1 MIQTK
6 SRLTTLVRYLRHR
19 KGICVSVL
27 IGIMMTLSLNAHA
40 ARVGGPSVLEKEPIF
55 VLRFDVSGCQYDVR
69 INDVNYIPGVMSDP
83 EGIPLVSDVP
93 VTQWMISG
101 KNTVGIKVGPVKDAE
116 HLSKQRAKCDIKIA
130 LRVKQH
136 GANASSYQT
145 ISQINYI
152 VDINNISNKYP
163 FFKGTTSAG
172 RYNSHKQF
180 VADKAGDV
188 SVSELQITPIDMDY
202 GQGLHIQQTIDM
214 PINIPR
220 WAWLDGDIIENNQA
234 THDSLFKEYKKIW
247 TALHNNDV
255 DSIAPL
261 FEQRTKEYS
270 EAFHV
275 EPSQV
280 TPIKSLKENIDD
292 KNKELMPCEFS
303 DQHLVVL
310 ANKKLAHLTSWDGGT
325 TIYFNTDKDGG
336 MSTNYEI
343 FYYRKNGHWYIAR

>member
-1 MIQTK
+1 MN
-6 SRLTTLVRYLRHR
+6 R

-101 KNTVGIKVGPVKDAE
+101 KNTVDIKVGPVKDAE

-180 VADKAGDV
+180 AADKAGDV
-188 SVSELQITPIDMDY
+188 SVSELQITLIDMDY

-247 TALHNNDV
+247 TALHNKDV

-275 EPSQV
+275 EPRQV
-280 TPIKSLKENIDD
+280 SPIESMKKQLQD
-292 KNKELMPCEFS
+292 P
-303 DQHLVVL
+303 
-310 ANKKLAHLTSWDGGT
+310 NKKLGDFIAKYEYLHICANGKLAALTIWDDSAA
-325 TIYFNTDKDGG
+325 IFFNSDENGG
-336 MSTNYEI
+336 MSTDYDI
-343 FYYRKNGHWYIAR
+343 YYYRKNGHWYIAR

>member
-6 SRLTTLVRYLRHR
+6 SLLTTLARYLRHR
-19 KGICVSVL
+19 QGICVYML

-40 ARVGGPSVLEKEPIF
+40 SNVGGQSVLEKEPIF

-69 INDVNYIPGVMSDP
+69 INDVNYVPGIMSDA
-83 EGIPLVSDVP
+83 EGIPLQVDLPVS
-93 VTQWMISG
+93 QWMISG
-101 KNTVGIKVGPVKDAE
+101 KNTIDIKVGPVKNAE
-116 HLSKQRAKCDIKIA
+116 NSVKKGGYCHVNISLAVKQNGQLNKDYKKIA
-130 LRVKQH
+130 E
-136 GANASSYQT
+136 
-145 ISQINYI
+145 INYHTQS
-152 VDINNISNKYP
+152 NNISNKYP
-163 FFKGTTSAG
+163 FFKGTTPAG

-180 VADKAGDV
+180 AADKAGDV
-188 SVSELQITPIDMDY
+188 SVSELKVTPIDMDY

-247 TALHNNDV
+247 TALHNKDV

-275 EPSQV
+275 EPSEV
-280 TPIKSLKENIDD
+280 SPIDD
-292 KNKELMPCEFS
+292 LKIDVS
-303 DQHLVVL
+303 DPQRILGDLIEKYEYLEIVAYGRL
-310 ANKKLAHLTSWDGGT
+310 ARLSIWNGHAAIFFNSKHAENGANNYD
-325 TIYFNTDKDGG
+325 IY
-336 MSTNYEI
+336 
-343 FYYRKNGHWYIAR
+343 YYRKNGHWYIAR